1 MIYIRSF
8 QFIVILSLFI
18 IFTIFVHLRLF
29 FPIDSFIFDNFSYYD
44 PGQFLLYSF
53 VTISSCGEVVNLIFV
68 AIVFTIIRRT
78 RKMGMILMIAIMTIA
93 ISVSYLKPI
102 VAQPK
107 PPESQKIPV
116 LPKGFQLESDSLL
129 TEARNFSY
137 PSNHM
142 AIITA
147 FAYIVENV
155 MRLKTKKYS
164 FLLWILP
171 PMIMFS
177 NLALGLNYL
186 SDLIG
191 GFLLGLI
198 IAIILSRIL
207 KLEAPFL
214 MNRFKGVSQ

>member
-1 MIYIRSF
+1 M
-8 QFIVILSLFI
+8 VILSLFI
-18 IFTIFVHLRLF
+18 IFTIFVHLRLL
-29 FPIDSFIFDNFSYYD
+29 FPIDSFIFNNFSYYN

-53 VTISSCGEVVNLIFV
+53 VIISSFGEVVNLIFV
-68 AIVFTIIRRT
+68 AILFTIIRRT

-93 ISVSYLKPI
+93 ISISYLKPI

-137 PSNHM
+137 PSNHT

-147 FAYIVENV
+147 FAYIVETV
-155 MRLKTKKYS
+155 IRLKTKKYS

-171 PMIMFS
+171 PMIVFS

-191 GFLLGLI
+191 GLLLGLI
-198 IAIILSRIL
+198 IAITLSRIL
-207 KLEAPFL
+207 KLEVPFL
-214 MNRFKGVSQ
+214 MNRFKGVCK

>member
-1 MIYIRSF
+1 M
-8 QFIVILSLFI
+8 VILSLFI

-29 FPIDSFIFDNFSYYD
+29 FPIDSFIFENFSYYN

-53 VTISSCGEVVNLIFV
+53 VIISSFGEVVNLIFV
-68 AIVFTIIRRT
+68 AILFTIIRRT

-93 ISVSYLKPI
+93 ISISYLKPI

-137 PSNHM
+137 PSNHT

-147 FAYIVENV
+147 FAYIVETV
-155 MRLKTKKYS
+155 IRLKTKKYS

-191 GFLLGLI
+191 GLLLGLI
-198 IAIILSRIL
+198 IAITLSRIL
-207 KLEAPFL
+207 KLEVPFL
-214 MNRFKGVSQ
+214 MNRFKGVSK

>member
-1 MIYIRSF
+1 V
-8 QFIVILSLFI
+8 VILSLFI
-18 IFTIFVHLRLF
+18 IFTVFVHLRLF
-29 FPIDSFIFDNFSYYD
+29 FPIDSFIFDNFSYYN

-53 VTISSCGEVVNLIFV
+53 VIISSFGEVVNLIFV
-68 AIVFTIIRRT
+68 AILFTIIRRT

-93 ISVSYLKPI
+93 ISISYLKPI

-107 PPESQKIPV
+107 PPELQKIPL

-137 PSNHM
+137 PSNHT

-147 FAYIVENV
+147 FAYIVDTV
-155 MRLKTKKYS
+155 IRLKTKKYS

-171 PMIMFS
+171 PIIMFS

-191 GFLLGLI
+191 GLLLGLI
-198 IAIILSRIL
+198 IAITLSRIL

-214 MNRFKGVSQ
+214 MNRFKGVSK

>member
-1 MIYIRSF
+1 M
-8 QFIVILSLFI
+8 VILSLFI

-29 FPIDSFIFDNFSYYD
+29 FPIDSFIFDNFSYYN

-53 VTISSCGEVVNLIFV
+53 VIISSFGEVVNLIFV
-68 AIVFTIIRRT
+68 AILFTIIRRT

-93 ISVSYLKPI
+93 ISISYLKPI

-107 PPESQKIPV
+107 PTESQKIPV

-137 PSNHM
+137 PSNHT

-147 FAYIVENV
+147 FAYIVETV
-155 MRLKTKKYS
+155 IRLKTKKYS
-164 FLLWILP
+164 FLWILP

-191 GFLLGLI
+191 GLLLGLI
-198 IAIILSRIL
+198 IAITLSRIL
-207 KLEAPFL
+207 KLEVPFL
-214 MNRFKGVSQ
+214 MNRFKGVSK

>member
-1 MIYIRSF
+1 MVLLVL
-8 QFIVILSLFI
+8 FIV
-18 IFTIFVHLRLF
+18 FTIIVLF
-29 FPIDSFIFDNFSYYD
+29 RVFLPIDSFIFDSLSYYD
-44 PGQFLLYSF
+44 PGKFLLYTL
-53 VTISSCGEVVNLIFV
+53 VIISSFGEVVNLIFV

-78 RKMGMILMIAIMTIA
+78 RKMGMILMIAIMTLA

-137 PSNHM
+137 PSNHT

-147 FAYIVENV
+147 FAYIVATV
-155 MRLKTKKYS
+155 IRQKTKNYS

>member
-1 MIYIRSF
+1 M
-8 QFIVILSLFI
+8 VILSLFI

-29 FPIDSFIFDNFSYYD
+29 FPIDSFIFDNFSYYN

-53 VTISSCGEVVNLIFV
+53 VIISSFGEVVNLIFV
-68 AIVFTIIRRT
+68 AILFTIIRRT

-93 ISVSYLKPI
+93 ISISYLKPI

-107 PPESQKIPV
+107 PPESQKVPV

-137 PSNHM
+137 PSNHT

-147 FAYIVENV
+147 FAYIVETV
-155 MRLKTKKYS
+155 IRLKTKKYS

-191 GFLLGLI
+191 GLLLGLI
-198 IAIILSRIL
+198 IAITLSRIL
-207 KLEAPFL
+207 KLEVPFL
-214 MNRFKGVSQ
+214 MNRFKGVSK

>member
-1 MIYIRSF
+1 LIYIRSF

-18 IFTIFVHLRLF
+18 IFTVIVHLRLF
-29 FPIDSFIFDNFSYYD
+29 FPIDSFIFDSFSHYD

-53 VTISSCGEVVNLIFV
+53 VTISSFGEVVNLIFV

>member
-1 MIYIRSF
+1 
-8 QFIVILSLFI
+8 
-18 IFTIFVHLRLF
+18 
-29 FPIDSFIFDNFSYYD
+29 
-44 PGQFLLYSF
+44 
-53 VTISSCGEVVNLIFV
+53 
-68 AIVFTIIRRT
+68 
-78 RKMGMILMIAIMTIA
+78 MIAIMTIA

-147 FAYIVENV
+147 FAYIVEV
-155 MRLKTKKYS
+155 VIRLKTKKYS

-171 PMIMFS
+171 PMLMFS

-214 MNRFKGVSQ
+214 MNRFKGVSL

>member
-1 MIYIRSF
+1 M
-8 QFIVILSLFI
+8 VILSLFI
-18 IFTIFVHLRLF
+18 IFTIFVHLRLL
-29 FPIDSFIFDNFSYYD
+29 FPIDSFIFNNFSYYN

-53 VTISSCGEVVNLIFV
+53 VIISSFGEVVNLIFV
-68 AIVFTIIRRT
+68 AILFTIIRRT

-93 ISVSYLKPI
+93 ISISYLKPI

-137 PSNHM
+137 PSNHT

-147 FAYIVENV
+147 FAYIVETV
-155 MRLKTKKYS
+155 IRLKTKKYS

-191 GFLLGLI
+191 GLLLGLI
-198 IAIILSRIL
+198 IAITLSRIL
-207 KLEAPFL
+207 KLEVPFL
-214 MNRFKGVSQ
+214 MNRFKGVSK

>member
-1 MIYIRSF
+1 M
-8 QFIVILSLFI
+8 VILSLFI

-29 FPIDSFIFDNFSYYD
+29 FPIDSFIFDNFSYYN

-53 VTISSCGEVVNLIFV
+53 VIISSFGEVVNLIFV
-68 AIVFTIIRRT
+68 AILFTIIRRT

-93 ISVSYLKPI
+93 ISISYLKPI

-137 PSNHM
+137 PSNHT

-147 FAYIVENV
+147 FTYIVETV
-155 MRLKTKKYS
+155 IRLKTKKYS

-191 GFLLGLI
+191 GLLLGLI
-198 IAIILSRIL
+198 IAITLSRIL
-207 KLEAPFL
+207 KLEVPFL
-214 MNRFKGVSQ
+214 MNRFKGVSK

>member
-1 MIYIRSF
+1 M
-8 QFIVILSLFI
+8 VILSLFI

-29 FPIDSFIFDNFSYYD
+29 FPIDSFIFENFSYYN

-53 VTISSCGEVVNLIFV
+53 VIISSFGEVVNLIFV
-68 AIVFTIIRRT
+68 AILFTIIRRT

-93 ISVSYLKPI
+93 ISISYLKPI

-137 PSNHM
+137 PSNHT

-147 FAYIVENV
+147 FAYIVETV
-155 MRLKTKKYS
+155 IRLKTKKYS

-171 PMIMFS
+171 PMIVFS

-191 GFLLGLI
+191 GLLLGLI
-198 IAIILSRIL
+198 IAITLSRIL
-207 KLEAPFL
+207 KLEVPFL
-214 MNRFKGVSQ
+214 MNRFKGVCK

>member
-1 MIYIRSF
+1 LIFIRSF

-18 IFTIFVHLRLF
+18 IFTVIVHLRLF
-29 FPIDSFIFDNFSYYD
+29 FPIDSFIFDTFRYYD

-53 VTISSCGEVVNLIFV
+53 VTISSFGEVINLIFV

-107 PPESQKIPV
+107 PPELQKIPL

-137 PSNHM
+137 PSNHT

-147 FAYIVENV
+147 FAYIVDTV
-155 MRLKTKKYS
+155 IRLKTKKYS
-164 FLLWILP
+164 FLFWILP

-191 GFLLGLI
+191 GLLLGLI

>member
-1 MIYIRSF
+1 M
-8 QFIVILSLFI
+8 VILSLFI
-18 IFTIFVHLRLF
+18 IFTIFVQLRLF
-29 FPIDSFIFDNFSYYD
+29 FPIDSFIFENFSYYN

-53 VTISSCGEVVNLIFV
+53 VIISSFGEVVNLIFV
-68 AIVFTIIRRT
+68 AILFTIIRRT

-93 ISVSYLKPI
+93 ISISYLKPI

-137 PSNHM
+137 PSNHT

-147 FAYIVENV
+147 FAYIVETV
-155 MRLKTKKYS
+155 IRLKTKKYS

-191 GFLLGLI
+191 GLLLGLI
-198 IAIILSRIL
+198 IAITLSRIL
-207 KLEAPFL
+207 KLEVPFL
-214 MNRFKGVSQ
+214 MNRFKGVSK

>member
-1 MIYIRSF
+1 M
-8 QFIVILSLFI
+8 VILSLFI

-29 FPIDSFIFDNFSYYD
+29 FPIDSFIFNNFSYYN

-53 VTISSCGEVVNLIFV
+53 VIISSFGEVVNLIFV
-68 AIVFTIIRRT
+68 AILFTIIRRT

-93 ISVSYLKPI
+93 ISISYLKPI

-137 PSNHM
+137 PSNHT

-147 FAYIVENV
+147 FAYIVETV
-155 MRLKTKKYS
+155 IRLKTKKYS
-164 FLLWILP
+164 FILWILP

-191 GFLLGLI
+191 GLLLGLI
-198 IAIILSRIL
+198 IAITLSRIL
-207 KLEAPFL
+207 KLEVPFL
-214 MNRFKGVSQ
+214 MNRFKAVSK

>member
-1 MIYIRSF
+1 M
-8 QFIVILSLFI
+8 VILSLFI

-29 FPIDSFIFDNFSYYD
+29 FPIDSFIFDNFSYYN

-53 VTISSCGEVVNLIFV
+53 VIISSFGEVVNLIFV
-68 AIVFTIIRRT
+68 AILFTIIRRT

-93 ISVSYLKPI
+93 ISISYLKPI

-137 PSNHM
+137 PSNHT

-147 FAYIVENV
+147 FAYIVETV
-155 MRLKTKKYS
+155 IRLKTKKYS
-164 FLLWILP
+164 FLWILP

-191 GFLLGLI
+191 GLLLGLI
-198 IAIILSRIL
+198 IAITLSRIL
-207 KLEAPFL
+207 KLEVPFL
-214 MNRFKGVSQ
+214 MNRFKGVSK

>member
-1 MIYIRSF
+1 M
-8 QFIVILSLFI
+8 VILSSFI

-29 FPIDSFIFDNFSYYD
+29 FPIDSFIFNNFSYYN

-53 VTISSCGEVVNLIFV
+53 VIISSFGEVVNLIFV
-68 AIVFTIIRRT
+68 AILFTIIRRT

-93 ISVSYLKPI
+93 ISISYLKPI

-137 PSNHM
+137 PSNHT

-147 FAYIVENV
+147 FAYIVETV
-155 MRLKTKKYS
+155 IRLKTKKYS

-191 GFLLGLI
+191 GLLLGLI
-198 IAIILSRIL
+198 IAITLSRIL
-207 KLEAPFL
+207 KLEVPFL
-214 MNRFKGVSQ
+214 MNRFKGVSK

>member
-1 MIYIRSF
+1 M
-8 QFIVILSLFI
+8 VILSLFI

-29 FPIDSFIFDNFSYYD
+29 FPIDSFIFDNFSYYN

-53 VTISSCGEVVNLIFV
+53 VIISSFGEVVNLIFV
-68 AIVFTIIRRT
+68 AILFTIIRRT

-93 ISVSYLKPI
+93 ISISYLKPI

-147 FAYIVENV
+147 FAYIVEIV
-155 MRLKTKKYS
+155 IRLKTKKYS

-177 NLALGLNYL
+177 NLVLGLNYL

-207 KLEAPFL
+207 KLEVPFL

>member
-1 MIYIRSF
+1 M
-8 QFIVILSLFI
+8 VILSLFI

-29 FPIDSFIFDNFSYYD
+29 FPIDSFIFNNFSYYN

-53 VTISSCGEVVNLIFV
+53 VTISSIGEVVNLIFV
-68 AIVFTIIRRT
+68 AILFTIIRRT

-93 ISVSYLKPI
+93 ISISYLKPI

-137 PSNHM
+137 PSNHT

-147 FAYIVENV
+147 FAYIVETV
-155 MRLKTKKYS
+155 IRLKTKKYS

-191 GFLLGLI
+191 GLLLGLI
-198 IAIILSRIL
+198 IAITLSRIL
-207 KLEAPFL
+207 KLEIPFL
-214 MNRFKGVSQ
+214 MNRFKGVSK

>member
-29 FPIDSFIFDNFSYYD
+29 FPIDSFIFDSFSHYD
-44 PGQFLLYSF
+44 PGQFFLYFF
-53 VTISSCGEVVNLIFV
+53 VIISSFGEVVNLIFV

-191 GFLLGLI
+191 GLLLGLI

-207 KLEAPFL
+207 KLEVPFL
-214 MNRFKGVSQ
+214 MTRFKGVSQ

>member
-1 MIYIRSF
+1 M
-8 QFIVILSLFI
+8 VILSLFI

-29 FPIDSFIFDNFSYYD
+29 FPIDSFIFDNFSYYN

-53 VTISSCGEVVNLIFV
+53 VIISSFGEVVNLIFV
-68 AIVFTIIRRT
+68 AILFTIIRRT
-78 RKMGMILMIAIMTIA
+78 RKMGMILMISIMTIA
-93 ISVSYLKPI
+93 ISISYLKPI
-102 VAQPK
+102 AAQPK

-147 FAYIVENV
+147 FAYIVEIV
-155 MRLKTKKYS
+155 IRLKTKKYS
-164 FLLWILP
+164 FLIWILP

-191 GFLLGLI
+191 GLLLGLI
-198 IAIILSRIL
+198 IAVTLSRIL
-207 KLEAPFL
+207 KLEVPFL
-214 MNRFKGVSQ
+214 MNRFKGVSK

>member
-44 PGQFLLYSF
+44 PGQFLLYFF
-53 VTISSCGEVVNLIFV
+53 VTVSSFGEVVNLIFV

-147 FAYIVENV
+147 FTYIVEIV
-155 MRLKTKKYS
+155 IRLKTKKYS
-164 FLLWILP
+164 FLIWILP

>member
-1 MIYIRSF
+1 M
-8 QFIVILSLFI
+8 VILSLFI

-29 FPIDSFIFDNFSYYD
+29 FPIDSFIFDNFSYYN

-53 VTISSCGEVVNLIFV
+53 VIISSFGEVVNLIFV
-68 AIVFTIIRRT
+68 AILFTIVRRT

-137 PSNHM
+137 PSNHT

-147 FAYIVENV
+147 FAYIVETV
-155 MRLKTKKYS
+155 IRLKTKKYS

-177 NLALGLNYL
+177 NLVLGLNYL
-186 SDLIG
+186 SDLVG
-191 GFLLGLI
+191 GLLLGLI
-198 IAIILSRIL
+198 IAITLSRIL
-207 KLEAPFL
+207 KLEVPFL
-214 MNRFKGVSQ
+214 MNRFKGVSK

>member
-1 MIYIRSF
+1 M
-8 QFIVILSLFI
+8 VILSLFI

-29 FPIDSFIFDNFSYYD
+29 FSIDSFIFDNFSYYN

-53 VTISSCGEVVNLIFV
+53 IIISSFGEVVNLIFV
-68 AIVFTIIRRT
+68 AILFTIIRRT

-93 ISVSYLKPI
+93 ISISYLKPI

-137 PSNHM
+137 PSNHT
-142 AIITA
+142 AIITT
-147 FAYIVENV
+147 FAYIVETV
-155 MRLKTKKYS
+155 IRLKTKKYS

-191 GFLLGLI
+191 GLLVGLI
-198 IAIILSRIL
+198 IAITLSRIL
-207 KLEAPFL
+207 KLEVPFL
-214 MNRFKGVSQ
+214 MNRFKGVSK

>member
-44 PGQFLLYSF
+44 PGQFFLYFF
-53 VTISSCGEVVNLIFV
+53 VTISSFGEVVNLIFV

-155 MRLKTKKYS
+155 IRLKTKKYS

>member
-1 MIYIRSF
+1 LIYIRSF

-18 IFTIFVHLRLF
+18 ILTIFVHLRLF
-29 FPIDSFIFDNFSYYD
+29 FPIDSFIFDNFSYYN

-53 VTISSCGEVVNLIFV
+53 VTISSFAEVVNLIFV
-68 AIVFTIIRRT
+68 AVLFTIIRRT
-78 RKMGMILMIAIMTIA
+78 RKMGMILMIAIMTMA
-93 ISVSYLKPI
+93 ISISYLKPI

-129 TEARNFSY
+129 TEAKNFSY
-137 PSNHM
+137 PSNHT

-147 FAYIVENV
+147 FAYIVETV
-155 MRLKTKKYS
+155 IQLKTKKYS
-164 FLLWILP
+164 SLLWILP

-191 GFLLGLI
+191 GLLLGLI

-207 KLEAPFL
+207 KLEVPFL
-214 MNRFKGVSQ
+214 MNRFKGVSK

>member
-1 MIYIRSF
+1 M
-8 QFIVILSLFI
+8 VILSLFI

-29 FPIDSFIFDNFSYYD
+29 FPIDSFIFDNFSYYN

-53 VTISSCGEVVNLIFV
+53 VIISSFGEVVNLIFV
-68 AIVFTIIRRT
+68 AILFTIIRRT

-93 ISVSYLKPI
+93 ISISYLKPI

-107 PPESQKIPV
+107 PTESQKIPV

-137 PSNHM
+137 PSNHT

-147 FAYIVENV
+147 FAYIVETV
-155 MRLKTKKYS
+155 IRLKTKKYS

-191 GFLLGLI
+191 GLLLGLI
-198 IAIILSRIL
+198 IAITLSRIL
-207 KLEAPFL
+207 KLEIPFL
-214 MNRFKGVSQ
+214 MNRFKGVSK

>member
-1 MIYIRSF
+1 M
-8 QFIVILSLFI
+8 VILSSFI

-29 FPIDSFIFDNFSYYD
+29 FPIDSFIFDNFSYYN

-53 VTISSCGEVVNLIFV
+53 VIISSFGEVVNLIFV
-68 AIVFTIIRRT
+68 AILFTIIRRT

-93 ISVSYLKPI
+93 ISISYLKPI

-137 PSNHM
+137 PSNHT

-147 FAYIVENV
+147 FAYIVETV
-155 MRLKTKKYS
+155 IRLKTKKYS
-164 FLLWILP
+164 FLWILP

-198 IAIILSRIL
+198 IAITLSRIL
-207 KLEAPFL
+207 KLEVPFL
-214 MNRFKGVSQ
+214 MNRFKGVSK

>member
-1 MIYIRSF
+1 M
-8 QFIVILSLFI
+8 VILSLFI

-29 FPIDSFIFDNFSYYD
+29 FSIDSFIFDNFSYYN

-53 VTISSCGEVVNLIFV
+53 VIISSFGEVVNLIFV
-68 AIVFTIIRRT
+68 AILFTIIRRT

-93 ISVSYLKPI
+93 ISISYLKPI

-137 PSNHM
+137 PSNHT

-147 FAYIVENV
+147 FAYIVETV
-155 MRLKTKKYS
+155 IRLKTKKYS

-191 GFLLGLI
+191 GLLLGLI
-198 IAIILSRIL
+198 IAITLSRIL
-207 KLEAPFL
+207 KLEVPFL
-214 MNRFKGVSQ
+214 MNRFKGVSK

>member
-1 MIYIRSF
+1 V
-8 QFIVILSLFI
+8 VILSLFI
-18 IFTIFVHLRLF
+18 IFTVFVHLRLF
-29 FPIDSFIFDNFSYYD
+29 FPIDSFIFDNFSYYN

-53 VTISSCGEVVNLIFV
+53 VIISSFGEVVNLIFV
-68 AIVFTIIRRT
+68 AILFTIIRRT

-93 ISVSYLKPI
+93 ISISYLKPI

-107 PPESQKIPV
+107 PPESQKVPV

-137 PSNHM
+137 PSNHT

-147 FAYIVENV
+147 FAYIVETV
-155 MRLKTKKYS
+155 IRLKTKKYS

-191 GFLLGLI
+191 GLLLGLI
-198 IAIILSRIL
+198 IAITLSRIL
-207 KLEAPFL
+207 KLEVPFL
-214 MNRFKGVSQ
+214 MNRFKGVSK

>member
-1 MIYIRSF
+1 M
-8 QFIVILSLFI
+8 VILSLFI

-29 FPIDSFIFDNFSYYD
+29 FPIDSFIFDNFSYYN

-53 VTISSCGEVVNLIFV
+53 VIISSFGEVVNLIFV
-68 AIVFTIIRRT
+68 AILFTIIRRT

-107 PPESQKIPV
+107 PPELQKIPL

-137 PSNHM
+137 PSNHT

-147 FAYIVENV
+147 FAYIVDTV
-155 MRLKTKKYS
+155 IRLKTKKYS

-171 PMIMFS
+171 PIIMFS

-191 GFLLGLI
+191 GLLLGLI
-198 IAIILSRIL
+198 IAITLSRIL

>member
-1 MIYIRSF
+1 M
-8 QFIVILSLFI
+8 VILSLFI

-29 FPIDSFIFDNFSYYD
+29 FPIGSFIFDNFSYYN

-53 VTISSCGEVVNLIFV
+53 VIISSFGEVVNLIFV
-68 AIVFTIIRRT
+68 AILFTIIRRT

-93 ISVSYLKPI
+93 ISISYLKPI

-137 PSNHM
+137 PSNHT

-147 FAYIVENV
+147 FAYIVETV
-155 MRLKTKKYS
+155 IRLKTKKYS

-191 GFLLGLI
+191 GLLLGLI
-198 IAIILSRIL
+198 IAITLSRIL
-207 KLEAPFL
+207 KLEVPFL
-214 MNRFKGVSQ
+214 MNRFKGVSK

>member
-1 MIYIRSF
+1 
-8 QFIVILSLFI
+8 
-18 IFTIFVHLRLF
+18 
-29 FPIDSFIFDNFSYYD
+29 
-44 PGQFLLYSF
+44 
-53 VTISSCGEVVNLIFV
+53 
-68 AIVFTIIRRT
+68 
-78 RKMGMILMIAIMTIA
+78 MTMA
-93 ISVSYLKPI
+93 ISVTYLKPM
-102 VAQPK
+102 VGQPK

-116 LPKGFQLESDSLL
+116 LPKGFQLEGDSLL

-142 AIITA
+142 AVITA
-147 FAYIVENV
+147 FAYIVETV
-155 MRLKTKKYS
+155 ILLKNKKYS

-177 NLALGLNYL
+177 NLALGLNYF

-191 GFLLGLI
+191 GLLLGLI

-207 KLEAPFL
+207 KLEVPFL

>member
-29 FPIDSFIFDNFSYYD
+29 VAIDSFIFDNFSYYD

-53 VTISSCGEVVNLIFV
+53 VTISSFGEVVNLIFV

-78 RKMGMILMIAIMTIA
+78 RKMGMILMIAIMTMA
-93 ISVSYLKPI
+93 ISVSYLKPM

-142 AIITA
+142 AVITA
-147 FAYIVENV
+147 FAYIVETV
-155 MRLKTKKYS
+155 ILLKNKKYS

-177 NLALGLNYL
+177 NLALGLNYF

-191 GFLLGLI
+191 GLLLGLI

-207 KLEAPFL
+207 KLEVPFL
-214 MNRFKGVSQ
+214 MNRFKGISQ

>member
-1 MIYIRSF
+1 MVTLIL
-8 QFIVILSLFI
+8 FIV
-18 IFTIFVHLRLF
+18 FTIIVLLRVF
-29 FPIDSFIFDNFSYYD
+29 FPIDSFIFDSLSYYD
-44 PGQFLLYSF
+44 PGKFLLYTL
-53 VTISSCGEVVNLIFV
+53 VIISSFGEVVNLIFV

-78 RKMGMILMIAIMTIA
+78 RKMGMILMIAIMTLA

-102 VAQPK
+102 IAQPK
-107 PPESQKIPV
+107 PPESLKIPV